1 MFLEEAFAEGVIEFF
16 GDFLGPAVGG
26 GGEGG
31 LEIVGQVGAI
41 VDEQGYAIAAEDIV
55 VFPGLFFGGETIGH
69 GAVRFGGAEEWKTGS
84 ALSLAIILLG
94 AVKRQTSLLRKL
106 GFNAKTPGSKGA
118 RDSEQD

>member
-55 VFPGLFFGGETIGH
+55 VFPGLFFGGENDLFEAI
-69 GAVRFGGAEEWKTGS
+69 VGGKSDQADVGL
-84 ALSLAIILLG
+84 ALIMGGQNGQQLGLYQRLKLL
-94 AVKRQTSLLRKL
+94 
-106 GFNAKTPGSKGA
+106 F
-118 RDSEQD
+118 